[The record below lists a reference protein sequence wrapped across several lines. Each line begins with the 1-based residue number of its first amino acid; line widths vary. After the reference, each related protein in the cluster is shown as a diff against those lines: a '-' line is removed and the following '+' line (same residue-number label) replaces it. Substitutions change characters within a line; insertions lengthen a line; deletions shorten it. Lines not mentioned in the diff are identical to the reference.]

1 MADTL
6 FNICFLKKF
15 NNYFNRKVIGFETLA
30 EYTNAAEEFFI
41 PDHTISFD
49 PKDNVSTEIIMN
61 DCPFDADYCLV
72 LDLENNI
79 LMRWFVKKVVF
90 IRRGQ
95 KTFKLRRDVIY
106 DNLEELMLSPVYV
119 QKGWLKNNDPLIFNS
134 EGMSF
139 NEIKKD
145 EILLKDDTGGSYIV
159 GYIAKNAAAE
169 EISIQVDSEDLP
181 DSIDLETIA
190 ADLGL
195 SAATLSALINFNNSA
210 NNPAYFTKQ
219 VEIRYGTSSN
229 DLVPFL
235 WRQRLFFNSDFS
247 TLISSSSDS
256 VLSWNKTLYKYKTSA
271 TNNNRFSIFEAT
283 DSAIKDGIIANKDS
297 IVSSMDSIFGRTY
310 LTEDHLSKLQ
320 KYIGKIIKYNNN
332 YYKLQLNVSGTN
344 EEVAGPALYTSFAGI
359 STGINQGASTSQ
371 FTNNATFHAD
381 GEISVRIT
389 GTLAYINLNDETI
402 DSTIPSID
410 TKIPTTRNGNNN
422 NNYDL
427 FVIPFSSV
435 AVGSLI
441 TQPNIAQKVASEIA
455 AQLDAACY
463 DVQLLPYFPWPD
475 IVKNG
480 VIDLT
485 NLVENT
491 DYVKIEQDFNGYV
504 INRELTGDQ
513 FHYTTEGLNYMWE
526 TYIVIFEGAAGTP
539 VSGTVSGTIIEGSE
553 YFVNP
558 DNPIALGSFSSLTGD
573 IVLRI
578 QIRLNTLNEADV
590 ANIKLNIQATIS
602 SGKFIA
608 SYMFFPK
615 TDSFRTFINNSLALK
630 DSVKVESECNK
641 YRLCSP
647 NYQGSFDFN
656 VAKNGGTVDY
666 FIAEC
671 TYKPYTPY
679 IKVVPQFG
687 LLYGANFSDARGAIC
702 GGDFSLSRFTDAWE
716 SFELQNKN
724 YQNIFNREIQ
734 KLDFEQNLEY
744 RKSLIT
750 GGVGILTGGV
760 GGAAAGGM
768 ASGSWIGAVV
778 GGVVGTAGSAV
789 GMGLDVDMLVQQQ
802 RQNRQFAI
810 DKFNYQLGNIKAL
823 PYTLTK
829 IGAFNI
835 NSKIW
840 PFLEYYTCTD
850 EEKQAL
856 ENKLKYESMTVMRI
870 GYFGDFWRVDS
881 ELRYFKG
888 ELIRNEEI
896 AEDNH
901 IFEAIYGEILKGVY
915 M

>member
-6 FNICFLKKF
+6 FNVCFLKKF

-30 EYTNAAEEFFI
+30 EYQNAAEEFFM
-41 PDHTISFD
+41 PTYTISFD

-61 DCPFDADYCLV
+61 ECPFDADYVLV
-72 LDLENNI
+72 LDLEFNI
-79 LMRWFVKKVVF
+79 LSRWFVMENVF
-90 IRRGQ
+90 VRAGQ
-95 KTFKLRRDVIY
+95 KHFMLRRDVIY

-119 QKGWLKNNDPLIFNS
+119 QKGWLKDSDPFIFNS

-145 EILLKDDTGGSYIV
+145 ETLLKDDTGGSYIV
-159 GYIAKNAAAE
+159 GYIAKNSTPTE
-169 EISIQVDSEDLP
+169 VNIQTEPVKIP

-190 ADLGL
+190 SDLGL
-195 SAATLSALINFNNSA
+195 EISKLSALINYNDSS
-210 NNPAYFTKQ
+210 NNPAYFAKQ
-219 VEIRYGTSSN
+219 VEIRYGSSSN
-229 DLVPFL
+229 DPVPYL
-235 WRQRLFFNSDFS
+235 WKNRLFFKSDFS
-247 TLISSSSDS
+247 SLISREDEM
-256 VLSWNKTLYKYKTSA
+256 VLSWAKTLYKYKTSVL
-271 TNNNRFSIFEAT
+271 NNNRYEVVHNA
-283 DSAIKDGIIANKDS
+283 DNAIVNGIISNKAT

-310 LTEDHLSKLQ
+310 LTDEQLSKLQ
-320 KYIGKIIKYNNN
+320 KYLGKIVRYNSK

-371 FTNNATFHAD
+371 FTNNATFHPD

-389 GTLAYINLNDETI
+389 GTLAYINLNDSQI
-402 DSTIPSID
+402 DDTIPMIK
-410 TKIPTTRNGNNN
+410 TKIPSTRNANQNNS
-422 NNYDL
+422 YDL
-427 FVIPFSSV
+427 FVIPYNIVKIVKPDSTHFYSDTTVAKSV
-435 AVGSLI
+435 A
-441 TQPNIAQKVASEIA
+441 AEIA
-455 AQLDAACY
+455 RELDASCY
-463 DVQLLPYFPWPD
+463 DVQLLPYFPLVNC
-475 IVKNG
+475 IKNG
-480 VIDLT
+480 AIDLT
-485 NLVENT
+485 NL
-491 DYVKIEQDFNGYV
+491 IEDKDFTYITKDMAGYV
-504 INRELTGDQ
+504 FKR
-513 FHYTTEGLNYMWE
+513 
-526 TYIVIFEGAAGTP
+526 
-539 VSGTVSGTIIEGSE
+539 TIKGSE
-553 YFVNP
+553 YKINPFLVNHIEYKEELFSGFES
-558 DNPIALGSFSSLTGD
+558 NVVYTSTVNYISGSEHIVSTALTS
-573 IVLRI
+573 IVETDGI
-578 QIRLNTLNEADV
+578 INF
-590 ANIKLNIQATIS
+590 IS
-602 SGKFIA
+602 ELILDDEQYKDEIEVEIEITFTSGTYQTSAIFW
-608 SYMFFPK
+608 PN
-615 TDSFRTFINNSLALK
+615 TDSFSTSINQNLTLK
-630 DSVKVESECNK
+630 DSFKVENECNK
-641 YRLCSP
+641 YRICSP

-656 VAKNGGTVDY
+656 VAKNGGVVRS
-666 FIAEC
+666 FIADC

-679 IKVVPQFG
+679 IKVVPEFG
-687 LLYGANFSDARGAIC
+687 LLYGANYGDARGAIC

-734 KLDFEQNLEY
+734 KLDFEQSLEY
-744 RKSLIT
+744 RKSMIT
-750 GGVGILTGGV
+750 GGVGVLTGGV

-778 GGVVGTAGSAV
+778 GGVAGTAGSAA

-850 EEKQAL
+850 EEKEAL

>member
-79 LMRWFVKKVVF
+79 LMRWFVMEVVF
-90 IRRGQ
+90 IRKGQ
-95 KTFKLRRDVIY
+95 KTYKLRRDVIY

-119 QKGWLKNNDPLIFNS
+119 QKGWLKDSDPFIFNP
-134 EGMSF
+134 EGMSL

-145 EILLKDDTGGSYIV
+145 ETLLKDDTGGSYIV
-159 GYIAKNAAAE
+159 GYIAKNASPTD
-169 EISIQVDSEDLP
+169 INIQTEPITIP

-190 ADLGL
+190 SDLGL
-195 SAATLSALINFNNSA
+195 TISKLADLVNYNNSA
-210 NNPAYFTKQ
+210 NNPAYFAKK
-219 VEIRYGTSSN
+219 VEIRYGASSN
-229 DLVPFL
+229 DAIPFV
-235 WRQRLFFNSDFS
+235 WRNRLFFNSDFS
-247 TLISSSSDS
+247 SLISKEDSQVSS
-256 VLSWNKTLYKYKTSA
+256 WTKTLYKYKTSVL
-271 TNNNRFSIFEAT
+271 NNNRFEIFQNA
-283 DSAIKDGIIANKDS
+283 DNAIVNGIISNKAT

-310 LTEDHLSKLQ
+310 LTEDQLSKLQ
-320 KYIGKIIKYNNN
+320 KYLGKTVKYNSK

-344 EEVAGPALYTSFAGI
+344 EEVQGPAIYTSFAGI

-389 GTLAYINLNDETI
+389 GTLAYLNLNDSEI
-402 DSTIPSID
+402 DDTVPMIK
-410 TKIPTTRNGNNN
+410 TKIPSTRNANQRNSF
-422 NNYDL
+422 DL
-427 FVIPFSSV
+427 FVIPYNGVKIVKPDSTHFYSDATV
-435 AVGSLI
+435 AKL
-441 TQPNIAQKVASEIA
+441 VATEIA
-455 AQLDAACY
+455 RELDASCY
-463 DVQLLPYFPWPD
+463 DIQLLPYFPFVD
-475 IVKNG
+475 SIKNG
-480 VIDLT
+480 AIDLT
-485 NLVENT
+485 NLTEDIDFSYIT
-491 DYVKIEQDFNGYV
+491 KDMKDYVFTRTIKGSQYEINPFLVNHIEYKEELFSGFESNVNYTATVNYVAGSEHIVSTASTRITEVNGV
-504 INRELTGDQ
+504 IYFVSELILDDEQYKDEIEIEVEIT
-513 FHYTTEGLNYMWE
+513 FT
-526 TYIVIFEGAAGTP
+526 
-539 VSGTVSGTIIEGSE
+539 SGTYQTSIICWLKSDSFSTII
-553 YFVNP
+553 NK
-558 DNPIALGSFSSLTGD
+558 SL
-573 IVLRI
+573 
-578 QIRLNTLNEADV
+578 
-590 ANIKLNIQATIS
+590 S
-602 SGKFIA
+602 
-608 SYMFFPK
+608 
-615 TDSFRTFINNSLALK
+615 LK
-630 DSVKVESECNK
+630 DSFKIESECNK
-641 YRLCSP
+641 YRICSP

-656 VAKNGGTVDY
+656 VAKNGGVVRY
-666 FIAEC
+666 FIADC

-687 LLYGANFSDARGAIC
+687 LLYGTNFSDARGAIC

-734 KLDFEQNLEY
+734 KLDFEQSLEY
-744 RKSLIT
+744 RKSLIS
-750 GGVGILTGGV
+750 GGIGIFTGGV

-789 GMGLDVDMLVQQQ
+789 GMGLDVDMLVQEQ

-850 EEKQAL
+850 EEKDAL
-856 ENKLKYESMTVMRI
+856 RNKLKYESMTVMRI